1 VNPPST
7 RDALIATLNA
17 RLKGVCAE
25 WPEEEF
31 HELVG
36 RIADITLKYE
46 ARIDSV
52 YDRRTADRLVE
63 ELNDVVDRSRSAR
76 ERSS

>member
-1 VNPPST
+1 MNPPST
-7 RDALIATLNA
+7 RDSLIATLTA

-25 WPEEEF
+25 WPEGEF
-31 HELVG
+31 QEMVQ
-36 RIADITLKYE
+36 RIADITIKYE

-63 ELNDVVDRSRSAR
+63 ELNDVVDRSRIAR
-76 ERSS
+76 ER